1 MKYYFG
7 YKIYGYYDGEI
18 DIDSTDKDAIV
29 QAVREKYYGADFGVL
44 DEIDGDINYIED
56 EKGNVIFND

>member
-56 EKGNVIFND
+56 EKGNVIFDD